1 MNANRYPE
9 LSALKSNFD
18 FRVKAGYSPM
28 GDGERDLLARHY
40 ARIGRRH
47 QSTWDSRHWLPRIV
61 RATHKVL
68 EAA

>member
-9 LSALKSNFD
+9 LWACKSNSD
-18 FRVKAGYSPM
+18 LRRKLGYSAM

-47 QSTWDSRHWLPRIV
+47 YGTWDSHYWLPRIV
-61 RATHKVL
+61 RATHKIL